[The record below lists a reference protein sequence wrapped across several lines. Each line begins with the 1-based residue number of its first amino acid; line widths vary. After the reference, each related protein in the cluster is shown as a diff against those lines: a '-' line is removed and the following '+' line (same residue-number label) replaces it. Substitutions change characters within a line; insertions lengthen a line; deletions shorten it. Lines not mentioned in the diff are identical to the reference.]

1 MQGLGKEIGDSITLG
16 FELVLPTLFGAFIGY
31 YIDQRIGTFPVA
43 LIIGLFIGAAAGFW
57 NVARKFLSEDN
68 LKKRDDQ

>member
-31 YIDQRIGTFPVA
+31 YIDQKLMSFPVA

-57 NVARKFLSEDN
+57 NVVRKFLLDSKA
-68 LKKRDDQ
+68 KKRDG